1 MELSEETKALLARLE
16 AHAENTSKRTERL
29 ETAIVGD
36 PAMGNKGV
44 IRRIEDLEK
53 EQEEAK
59 AKQRKM
65 DRKMVIFGAAGTGA
79 IFGIKGL
86 WDKFLH
92 LF

>member
-1 MELSEETKALLARLE
+1 MELSDETKALLSRLE

-29 ETAIVGD
+29 EVAIVGD

-44 IRRIEDLEK
+44 IRRIEEA
-53 EQEEAK
+53 EQEIEK
-59 AKQRKM
+59 AKSVQRKT

-86 WDKFLH
+86 WDKFFT